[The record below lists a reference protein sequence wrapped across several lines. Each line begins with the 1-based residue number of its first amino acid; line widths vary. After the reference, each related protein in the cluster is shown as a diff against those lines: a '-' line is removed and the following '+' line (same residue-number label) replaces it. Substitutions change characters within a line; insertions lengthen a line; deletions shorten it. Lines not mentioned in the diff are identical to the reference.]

1 MGESKSQEGVRTC
14 EGDVEVKDTRA
25 ERKDQSR
32 VSDWEYKP
40 KRSKHEKIQGPEMRI
55 KVGVDSNTEVVV
67 AYSGFYTFYD
77 RGTVDKYERPFE
89 TF

>member
-1 MGESKSQEGVRTC
+1 
-14 EGDVEVKDTRA
+14 
-25 ERKDQSR
+25 
-32 VSDWEYKP
+32 
-40 KRSKHEKIQGPEMRI
+40 MRI